1 MSSTKQYF
9 VHSHALCESENIG
22 KDTRV
27 WAFAHILPGASLGS
41 ECNVCDNVFIEND
54 VIIGD
59 RVTLKCGVQ
68 VWDGITIDATSSL
81 VRMQPSR
88 MTCFRAARSTR
99 RPSIAQSS
107 ARAPRWAPTARSF
120 RA

>member
-1 MSSTKQYF
+1 MSSTKHFF

-27 WAFAHILPGASLGS
+27 WAFAHILPGATLGS

-59 RVTLKCGVQ
+59 RVSLPIFSDSHSAWLWTKKC
-68 VWDGITIDATSSL
+68 L
-81 VRMQPSR
+81 VLLIVV
-88 MTCFRAARSTR
+88 TRSV
-99 RPSIAQSS
+99 
-107 ARAPRWAPTARSF
+107 
-120 RA
+120 